1 MSKEWGEWLNGM
13 KIDLIMQTKQNE
25 CGLCATAM
33 LASYYGYRKDINFY
47 RSLFHV
53 GRDGMSVKN
62 ICNIFRM
69 IKFEP
74 LLSPCSN
81 IKKSEMRGKI
91 PCILYWN
98 HHFVVIE
105 KIKSNY
111 CCICDPAAGRIKI
124 SLSEL
129 NSSDN
134 KYLISI
140 KKTEGFTKVKDK
152 AYIYHYIIRMLKGI
166 EVIFLIAVI
175 ASILV
180 NVMNI
185 IIPQILQRM
194 IDFLINGTINE
205 QKRSIIINI
214 FVVSIFYMIFTKL
227 RNDKLVELQGVI
239 IEKFSLHTMKHLFR
253 VSYEFF
259 DSRSTGDILYRLNTL
274 FEVQKQV
281 SGILISLII
290 SITSIGAIYVYIC
303 IIKNVFLFVMMTLI
317 FITLYIFVFIQNTS
331 LLERNRRLVSNNQ
344 SLNMVQT
351 EIIGQMYQIKCM
363 NLEDH
368 FFRIYRQVNEKFK
381 KGYIHN
387 QKGLSDFSM
396 IIGLFELFIP
406 LMVIF
411 IMIFGKFQ
419 KNISVG
425 SLFTFYIIME
435 LYVKYVMSLA
445 NTCVQIHTLR
455 GQLYYINDL
464 LNEKEIKKGMF
475 QIDNFKQLA
484 FDNVSFQYN
493 SNQKDVLSNINLIV
507 KRGEKIAVVG
517 MSGSGKS
524 TIVKLIAKLYPC
536 SSGKIIINE
545 EYKIEDIM
553 EDNYANIFGIVPQ
566 QSVVFNKTI
575 RENLTLCND
584 DIRDDKLIEALKMV
598 NLWDEIERMPMKLDT
613 MISNENKNLSGGQIQ
628 KLSIARSVLR
638 KPQILI
644 LDESTSSL
652 DSTNELNIHNNLKKM
667 GITLIVISHRLST
680 IQDANCIYVLNQG
693 GLEEIGTHEELLSSN
708 KLYRQLYEKQ
718 FLQSNGIVEKEMQMA
733 T

>member
-1 MSKEWGEWLNGM
+1 M
-13 KIDLIMQTKQNE
+13 KIDIIMQTKQNE
-25 CGLCATAM
+25 CGLCAAAM

-47 RSLFHV
+47 RSLFQV

-62 ICNIFRM
+62 ICDIFRM
-69 IKFEP
+69 IKFKP
-74 LLSPCSN
+74 LTSPCGD
-81 IKKSEMRGKI
+81 IKKSEIRGRI
-91 PCILYWN
+91 PCILYWD

-105 KIKSNY
+105 KIKNQDCY
-111 CCICDPAAGRIKI
+111 ICDPAAGRVKI
-124 SLSEL
+124 SLSEI
-129 NSSDN
+129 NGYDE
-134 KYLISI
+134 KYMIYI
-140 KKTEGFTKVKDK
+140 KKTDEFAKEKDK
-152 AYIYHYIIRMLKGI
+152 AHIYYYIIRMLKGI

-185 IIPQILQRM
+185 IIPQILQSM
-194 IDFLINGTINE
+194 IDFLINGSINK
-205 QKRSIIINI
+205 QKKVIIINI
-214 FVVSIFYMIFTKL
+214 FVVSVFYLVFTKL
-227 RNDKLVELQGVI
+227 RNNKLVELQGVI
-239 IEKFSLHTMKHLFR
+239 VEKFSLHTMRHLFR
-253 VSYEFF
+253 VSYGFF

-290 SITSIGAIYVYIC
+290 SITSISAIYVYIC
-303 IIKNVFLFVMMTLI
+303 IIKNIFLFVMMTI
-317 FITLYIFVFIQNTS
+317 VFIILYIFVFLQNTS

-344 SLNMVQT
+344 GLNRVQT
-351 EIIGQMYQIKCM
+351 EIISQMYQIKCM

-368 FFRIYRQVNEKFK
+368 FFRIYKQVNEKFK

-396 IIGLFELFIP
+396 IIGLFEMFIP
-406 LMVIF
+406 LMIIF

-419 KNISVG
+419 KNVSIG

-445 NTCVQIHTLR
+445 NTSVQIHTLR

-464 LNEKEIKKGMF
+464 LNEKELKKGKF
-475 QIDNFKQLA
+475 QIDNFNQLT
-484 FDNVSFQYN
+484 FDDVSFQYN
-493 SNQKDVLSNINLIV
+493 SNQKDVLSNIRLIV
-507 KRGEKIAVVG
+507 KRGEKIAIVG

-536 SSGKIIINE
+536 TSGKILING

-553 EDNYANIFGIVPQ
+553 EDNFADLFGIVPQ

-575 RENLTLCND
+575 RENLTLCNN
-584 DIRDDKLIEALKMV
+584 DISNDALIEALKMV
-598 NLWDEIERMPMKLDT
+598 NLWDEIEQMPMKLDT

-652 DSTNELNIHNNLKKM
+652 DSTNELDIHSNLKKM

-680 IQDANCIYVLNQG
+680 IQDANCIYVLNHG
-693 GLEEIGTHEELLSSN
+693 RLEEIGTHEELLSSH
-708 KLYRQLYEKQ
+708 KLYCQLYEKQ
-718 FLQSNGIVEKEMQMA
+718 CLQSKEIVEEKMQMV